1 MWVGP
6 GIVKTVANLQH
17 TKKARFKFILPFHSP
32 DTHIVCPCDN
42 VLLNAHL

>member
-6 GIVKTVANLQH
+6 GIMKTVANLQH
-17 TKKARFKFILPFHSP
+17 TTIKGNVKFILPFHSP

-42 VLLNAHL
+42 VHY